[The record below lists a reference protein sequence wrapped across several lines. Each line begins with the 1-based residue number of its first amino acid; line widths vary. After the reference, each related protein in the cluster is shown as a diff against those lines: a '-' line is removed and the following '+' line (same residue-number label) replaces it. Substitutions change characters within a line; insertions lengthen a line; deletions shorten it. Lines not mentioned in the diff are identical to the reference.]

1 MAPHVLVDADGN
13 ELGRCGFESG
23 VDLRFTPGHVLGLGP
38 MGYFRILE
46 SRGGDP
52 FVLVVEPVEPPAAR
66 SSATGTA

>member
-1 MAPHVLVDADGN
+1 MSSSTPTATSSGAAASS
-13 ELGRCGFESG
+13 RG

-52 FVLVVEPVEPPAAR
+52 IVLVVEPVEPPAAR